1 MISIVSMVGIR
12 VAIVSMVGISMAI
25 VSMSI
30 AIGSISSGLGIS
42 RPLAIEVAIVV
53 GIWVCI
59 VSIGMGIA
67 MVSIAKV
74 SIAMVSIVSI
84 SSGLRLGIS
93 RSLAIVVSMVP
104 VWVTISMVSMMAIA
118 KVVAIAIVAIEDT
131 SISTC
136 FSFTSN
142 SGEHAQGNN
151 SNGFHH
157 FQCLQARGFS

>member
-1 MISIVSMVGIR
+1 MMISIVSMVGIR
-12 VAIVSMVGISMAI
+12 VAIESMVGISMAI
-25 VSMSI
+25 VGMCI
-30 AIGSISSGLGIS
+30 AI
-42 RPLAIEVAIVV
+42 
-53 GIWVCI
+53 
-59 VSIGMGIA
+59 
-67 MVSIAKV
+67 VSIAKV

-93 RSLAIVVSMVP
+93 RPLAIVVSMVP
-104 VWVTISMVSMMAIA
+104 VWVSIAMVSMVAIA

-136 FSFTSN
+136 FSFTSS